1 MNQKGQNQNVPERFS
16 QSQCEGKQKN
26 MVVSSFAISNSS
38 THSNS
43 NSPQYPKFV
52 LNLQSRIL
60 NPFSNFLKA
69 VTVTTKQRAFPY
81 TVWVKRL
88 SSPIQMKKF

>member
-1 MNQKGQNQNVPERFS
+1 MS
-16 QSQCEGKQKN
+16 QRDFLRVSVRASRKTWY
-26 MVVSSFAISNSS
+26 VSSFAISNSS

-69 VTVTTKQRAFPY
+69 VTVTTKQRTFPY

>member
-1 MNQKGQNQNVPERFS
+1 MFQRDFVRVSVRASRKTWYI
-16 QSQCEGKQKN
+16 
-26 MVVSSFAISNSS
+26 SSFAIS
-38 THSNS
+38 S
-43 NSPQYPKFV
+43 NSPQSPKFV
-52 LNLQSRIL
+52 LNLQIRIL

-88 SSPIQMKKF
+88 SRPIQMKNF